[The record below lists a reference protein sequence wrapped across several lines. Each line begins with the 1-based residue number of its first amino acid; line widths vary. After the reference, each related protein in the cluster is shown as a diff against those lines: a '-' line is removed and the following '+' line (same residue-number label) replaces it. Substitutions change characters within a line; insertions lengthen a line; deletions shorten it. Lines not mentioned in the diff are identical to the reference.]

1 MKILIHGKN
10 IELTGA
16 LKEYT
21 ESKITKATHHYKDI
35 VKEADIHLSIEKNPR
50 VSFQSAEVTIFA
62 NGIIIRAEEKSD
74 NLYSS
79 IDLVSNKLCRKL
91 RKYKERIIQSNHKTK
106 TPFKDSTFDDT
117 SNIIKEATDFLKEGS
132 KGVLPEPS
140 IKNKYFEMEPISI
153 SEARKQLD
161 FIDHDFYFFRN
172 KKNNELQVI
181 YKRNHGGYGLIPVSY
196 THLTLP
202 TKA

>member
-10 IELTGA
+10 LELTGA

-21 ESKITKATHHYKDI
+21 EAKIEKATHHYKDI

-50 VSFQSAEVTIFA
+50 VSFQTAEVTIFA
-62 NGIIIRAEEKSD
+62 SGTVIRAEEKTE

-91 RKYKERIIQSNHKTK
+91 RKYKERNNKTLHNNQ
-106 TPFKDSTFDDT
+106 FK
-117 SNIIKEATDFLKEGS
+117 NKESLPIESMESRFLNNALLKEGMKVS
-132 KGVLPEPS
+132 LPEPS
-140 IKNKYFEMEPISI
+140 IKNKYFEMNPMSSE
-153 SEARKQLD
+153 EARKQLD
-161 FIDHDFYFFRN
+161 LIDHDFYVFRN

-181 YKRNHGGYGLIPVSY
+181 YKRNHGGYGLIQS
-196 THLTLP
+196 
-202 TKA
+202 K

>member
-10 IELTGA
+10 IELTGS

-21 ESKITKATHHYKDI
+21 ESKIKKATHHYIDI

-79 IDLVSNKLCRKL
+79 IDLVANKLCRKL
-91 RKYKERIIQSNHKTK
+91 RKYKERINDSNHKNRIQY
-106 TPFKDSTFDDT
+106 KDSNFENN
-117 SNIIKEATDFLKEGS
+117 SNTVLETPDFLKEGL
-132 KGVLPEPS
+132 KGNLPEPF
-140 IKNKYFEMEPISI
+140 IKNKYFEMKPISI

-172 KKNNELQVI
+172 NANDELQVI
-181 YKRNHGGYGLIPVSY
+181 YKRNHGGYGLIQS
-196 THLTLP
+196 
-202 TKA
+202 K

>member
-10 IELTGA
+10 LELTGA

-21 ESKITKATHHYKDI
+21 EAKIEKATHHYKDI

-50 VSFQSAEVTIFA
+50 VSFQTAEVTIFA
-62 NGIIIRAEEKSD
+62 NGTVIRAEEKTE

-91 RKYKERIIQSNHKTK
+91 RKYKERSNKSLHYNQ
-106 TPFKDSTFDDT
+106 FK
-117 SNIIKEATDFLKEGS
+117 NKESFPIEGKESRFLDEGLLKEGREAS
-132 KGVLPEPS
+132 LPEPS
-140 IKNKYFEMEPISI
+140 IKNKYFEMTPIS
-153 SEARKQLD
+153 SEEARKQFDL
-161 FIDHDFYFFRN
+161 IDHDFYVFRN

-181 YKRNHGGYGLIPVSY
+181 YKRNHGGYGLIQS
-196 THLTLP
+196 
-202 TKA
+202 K

>member
-10 IELTGA
+10 LELTGA

-21 ESKITKATHHYKDI
+21 EAKIEKATHHYKDI

-50 VSFQSAEVTIFA
+50 VSFQTAEVTIFA
-62 NGIIIRAEEKSD
+62 NGTVIRAEEKTE

-91 RKYKERIIQSNHKTK
+91 RKYKERNNKTIHNNQ
-106 TPFKDSTFDDT
+106 FK
-117 SNIIKEATDFLKEGS
+117 NKESLPIESMESIFLNKDLLKEGMEAS
-132 KGVLPEPS
+132 LPEPS
-140 IKNKYFEMEPISI
+140 IKNKYFEMNPIS
-153 SEARKQLD
+153 SEEARKQLD
-161 FIDHDFYFFRN
+161 LIDHDFYVFRN

-181 YKRNHGGYGLIPVSY
+181 YKRNHGGYGLIQS
-196 THLTLP
+196 
-202 TKA
+202 K

>member
-10 IELTGA
+10 LELTGA

-21 ESKITKATHHYKDI
+21 EAKIEKATHHYKDI

-50 VSFQSAEVTIFA
+50 VSFQTAEVTIFA
-62 NGIIIRAEEKSD
+62 NGTVIRAEEKTE

-91 RKYKERIIQSNHKTK
+91 RKYKERNNKTIHNK
-106 TPFKDSTFDDT
+106 QFKNKDSLPIESMESKFLD
-117 SNIIKEATDFLKEGS
+117 EALLK
-132 KGVLPEPS
+132 KGIEASLPEPS
-140 IKNKYFEMEPISI
+140 IKNKYFEMNPIS
-153 SEARKQLD
+153 SEEARKQLD
-161 FIDHDFYFFRN
+161 LIDHDFYVFRN

-181 YKRNHGGYGLIPVSY
+181 YKRNHGGYGLIQS
-196 THLTLP
+196 
-202 TKA
+202 K

>member
-10 IELTGA
+10 LELTGA

-21 ESKITKATHHYKDI
+21 EAKIEKATHHYKDI

-50 VSFQSAEVTIFA
+50 VSFQTAEVTIFA
-62 NGIIIRAEEKSD
+62 NGTVIRAEEKTE

-91 RKYKERIIQSNHKTK
+91 RKYKERNNKTIHNK
-106 TPFKDSTFDDT
+106 QFKNKDSLPIESME
-117 SNIIKEATDFLKEGS
+117 SNFLDEALLKEGIEAS
-132 KGVLPEPS
+132 LPEPS
-140 IKNKYFEMEPISI
+140 IKNKYFEMNPIS
-153 SEARKQLD
+153 SEEARKQLD
-161 FIDHDFYFFRN
+161 LIDHDFYVFRN

-181 YKRNHGGYGLIPVSY
+181 YKRNHGGYGLIQS
-196 THLTLP
+196 
-202 TKA
+202 K

>member
-10 IELTGA
+10 LELTGA

-21 ESKITKATHHYKDI
+21 EAKIEKATHHYKDI

-50 VSFQSAEVTIFA
+50 VSFQTAEVTIFA
-62 NGIIIRAEEKSD
+62 NGTVIRAEEKTE

-91 RKYKERIIQSNHKTK
+91 RKYKERNNKTIHNK
-106 TPFKDSTFDDT
+106 QFKNKDSLPIESLE
-117 SNIIKEATDFLKEGS
+117 SNFLDKALFTEGTEAS
-132 KGVLPEPS
+132 LPEPS
-140 IKNKYFEMEPISI
+140 IKNKYFEMTPIS
-153 SEARKQLD
+153 SDEARKQLD
-161 FIDHDFYFFRN
+161 LIDHDFYVFRN

-181 YKRNHGGYGLIPVSY
+181 YKRNHGGYGLIQS
-196 THLTLP
+196 
-202 TKA
+202 K

>member
-10 IELTGA
+10 LELTGA

-21 ESKITKATHHYKDI
+21 EAKIEKATHHYKDI

-50 VSFQSAEVTIFA
+50 VSFQTAEVTIFA
-62 NGIIIRAEEKSD
+62 NGTVIRAEEKTE

-91 RKYKERIIQSNHKTK
+91 RKYKERNNKTIHNNQFKNKESFQIETTESN
-106 TPFKDSTFDDT
+106 FLD
-117 SNIIKEATDFLKEGS
+117 EALLKEGIEAS
-132 KGVLPEPS
+132 LPEPS
-140 IKNKYFEMEPISI
+140 IKNKYFEMTPIS
-153 SEARKQLD
+153 SDEARKQLD
-161 FIDHDFYFFRN
+161 LIDHDFYVFRN

-181 YKRNHGGYGLIPVSY
+181 YKRNHGGYGLIQS
-196 THLTLP
+196 
-202 TKA
+202 K

>member
-10 IELTGA
+10 LELTGA

-21 ESKITKATHHYKDI
+21 EAKIEKATHHYKDI

-50 VSFQSAEVTIFA
+50 LSFQTAEVTIFA
-62 NGIIIRAEEKSD
+62 NGTVIRAEEKTE

-91 RKYKERIIQSNHKTK
+91 RKYKERNNKTIYNNQ
-106 TPFKDSTFDDT
+106 FK
-117 SNIIKEATDFLKEGS
+117 NKESLLIETTESRFSDEALFKEGIEAS
-132 KGVLPEPS
+132 LPEPS
-140 IKNKYFEMEPISI
+140 IKNKYFEMAPIS
-153 SEARKQLD
+153 SEEARKQLD
-161 FIDHDFYFFRN
+161 LIDHDFYVFRN

-181 YKRNHGGYGLIPVSY
+181 YKRNHGGYGLIQS
-196 THLTLP
+196 
-202 TKA
+202 K

>member
-10 IELTGA
+10 LELTGA

-21 ESKITKATHHYKDI
+21 EAKIEKATHHYKDI

-50 VSFQSAEVTIFA
+50 VSFQTAEVTIFA
-62 NGIIIRAEEKSD
+62 NGTVIRAEEKTE

-91 RKYKERIIQSNHKTK
+91 RKYKERNNKTIHNNQ
-106 TPFKDSTFDDT
+106 FKNKVSFPIETTESRFLD
-117 SNIIKEATDFLKEGS
+117 KDFLKEGMEAS
-132 KGVLPEPS
+132 LPEPS
-140 IKNKYFEMEPISI
+140 IKNKYFEMIPISLE
-153 SEARKQLD
+153 EARKQLD
-161 FIDHDFYFFRN
+161 LIDHDFYVFRN

-181 YKRNHGGYGLIPVSY
+181 YKRNHGGYGLIQS
-196 THLTLP
+196 
-202 TKA
+202 K

>member
-10 IELTGA
+10 LELTGA

-21 ESKITKATHHYKDI
+21 EAKIEKATHHYKDI

-50 VSFQSAEVTIFA
+50 VSFQTAEVTIFA
-62 NGIIIRAEEKSD
+62 NGTVIRAEEKTE

-91 RKYKERIIQSNHKTK
+91 RKYKERNNKTIHNK
-106 TPFKDSTFDDT
+106 QFKNKDSLPIESMESNFLDITF
-117 SNIIKEATDFLKEGS
+117 FKEGTEAS
-132 KGVLPEPS
+132 LPEPS
-140 IKNKYFEMEPISI
+140 IKNKYFEMTPIS
-153 SEARKQLD
+153 SDEARKQLD
-161 FIDHDFYFFRN
+161 LIDHDFYVFRN

-181 YKRNHGGYGLIPVSY
+181 YKRNHGGYGLIQS
-196 THLTLP
+196 
-202 TKA
+202 K

>member
-16 LKEYT
+16 LKKYT
-21 ESKITKATHHYKDI
+21 EAKIEKATHHYKDI

-50 VSFQSAEVTIFA
+50 VSFQTAEVTIFA
-62 NGIIIRAEEKSD
+62 KGTIIRAEEKTE

-91 RKYKERIIQSNHKTK
+91 RKYKERNNKTIHNNQ
-106 TPFKDSTFDDT
+106 FK
-117 SNIIKEATDFLKEGS
+117 NKESLLNESMESKYLDKELLKEGMEAS
-132 KGVLPEPS
+132 LPEPS
-140 IKNKYFEMEPISI
+140 IKNKYFEMTPIS
-153 SEARKQLD
+153 SEEARKQLD
-161 FIDHDFYFFRN
+161 LIDHDFYVVRN

-181 YKRNHGGYGLIPVSY
+181 YKRNHGSSGLIQS
-196 THLTLP
+196 
-202 TKA
+202 K

>member
-10 IELTGA
+10 LELTGA

-21 ESKITKATHHYKDI
+21 EAKIEKATHHYKDI

-50 VSFQSAEVTIFA
+50 VSFQIAEVTIFA
-62 NGIIIRAEEKSD
+62 NGTVFRAEEKTE

-91 RKYKERIIQSNHKTK
+91 RKYKERNNKTIHNNQ
-106 TPFKDSTFDDT
+106 FKNKKPLPIESMESGFLDKDL
-117 SNIIKEATDFLKEGS
+117 LKEGMEAS
-132 KGVLPEPS
+132 LPAPS
-140 IKNKYFEMEPISI
+140 IKNKYFEMTPIS
-153 SEARKQLD
+153 SEEARKQLD
-161 FIDHDFYFFRN
+161 LIDHDFYVFRN

-181 YKRNHGGYGLIPVSY
+181 YKRNHGGYGLIQS
-196 THLTLP
+196 
-202 TKA
+202 K

>member
-10 IELTGA
+10 LELTGA

-21 ESKITKATHHYKDI
+21 EAKIEKATHHYKDI

-50 VSFQSAEVTIFA
+50 VSFQTAEVTIFA
-62 NGIIIRAEEKSD
+62 NGTVIRAEEKTE

-91 RKYKERIIQSNHKTK
+91 RKYKERNNKTTHKNQ
-106 TPFKDSTFDDT
+106 FK
-117 SNIIKEATDFLKEGS
+117 NKESLPIENKESRFLDESLLKEGIEAS
-132 KGVLPEPS
+132 LPEPS
-140 IKNKYFEMEPISI
+140 IKNKYFEMTPIS
-153 SEARKQLD
+153 SDEARKQLD
-161 FIDHDFYFFRN
+161 LIDHDFYVFRN

-181 YKRNHGGYGLIPVSY
+181 YKRNHGGYGLIQS
-196 THLTLP
+196 
-202 TKA
+202 K

>member
-10 IELTGA
+10 LELTGA

-21 ESKITKATHHYKDI
+21 EAKIEKATHHYKDI

-50 VSFQSAEVTIFA
+50 VSFQTAEVTIFA
-62 NGIIIRAEEKSD
+62 NGTVIRAEEKTE

-91 RKYKERIIQSNHKTK
+91 RKYKERNNKTIHNK
-106 TPFKDSTFDDT
+106 QFKNKDSFTIETTESRFLD
-117 SNIIKEATDFLKEGS
+117 EALFKEGIEAS
-132 KGVLPEPS
+132 LPEPS
-140 IKNKYFEMEPISI
+140 IKNKYFEMTPIS
-153 SEARKQLD
+153 SDEARKQLD
-161 FIDHDFYFFRN
+161 LIDHDFYVFRN

-181 YKRNHGGYGLIPVSY
+181 YKRNHGGYGLIQS
-196 THLTLP
+196 
-202 TKA
+202 K

>member
-10 IELTGA
+10 LELTGA

-21 ESKITKATHHYKDI
+21 EAKIEKATHHYKDI

-50 VSFQSAEVTIFA
+50 VSFQTAEVTIFA
-62 NGIIIRAEEKSD
+62 NGTVIRAEEKTE

-91 RKYKERIIQSNHKTK
+91 RKYKERNNKTIHNNQ
-106 TPFKDSTFDDT
+106 FRNKDSFLIENTESRFLD
-117 SNIIKEATDFLKEGS
+117 EALLKEGIEAS
-132 KGVLPEPS
+132 LPEPS
-140 IKNKYFEMEPISI
+140 IKNKYFEMNPIS
-153 SEARKQLD
+153 SDEARKQLD
-161 FIDHDFYFFRN
+161 LIDHDFYVFRN

-181 YKRNHGGYGLIPVSY
+181 YKRNHGGYGLIQS
-196 THLTLP
+196 
-202 TKA
+202 K

>member
-21 ESKITKATHHYKDI
+21 ESKISKATNHYKDI

-50 VSFQSAEVTIFA
+50 VSLQSAEVTIFA

-91 RKYKERIIQSNHKTK
+91 RKYKERTNNINNKTK
-106 TPFKDSTFDDT
+106 IQYKDSDYDNN
-117 SNIIKEATDFLKEGS
+117 SNLLLEARDFLKDGI
-132 KGVLPEPS
+132 KGDLPEPS
-140 IKNKYFEMEPISI
+140 IKNKYFEMKPISI
-153 SEARKQLD
+153 NEARKQLD

-172 KKNNELQVI
+172 NANNELQVI
-181 YKRNHGGYGLIPVSY
+181 YKRNHGGYGLIQA
-196 THLTLP
+196 
-202 TKA
+202 K

>member
-10 IELTGA
+10 LELTGA

-21 ESKITKATHHYKDI
+21 EAKIEKATHHYKDI

-50 VSFQSAEVTIFA
+50 VSFQTAEVTIFA
-62 NGIIIRAEEKSD
+62 NGTVIRAEEKTE

-91 RKYKERIIQSNHKTK
+91 RKYKERNNKTNHNNQ
-106 TPFKDSTFDDT
+106 FKNKESFP
-117 SNIIKEATDFLKEGS
+117 IKNTESRFVDEALLKDGIEAS
-132 KGVLPEPS
+132 LPEPS
-140 IKNKYFEMEPISI
+140 IKNKYFEMNPIS
-153 SEARKQLD
+153 SEEARKKLD
-161 FIDHDFYFFRN
+161 LIDHDFYVFRN

-181 YKRNHGGYGLIPVSY
+181 YKRNHGGYGLIQS
-196 THLTLP
+196 
-202 TKA
+202 K